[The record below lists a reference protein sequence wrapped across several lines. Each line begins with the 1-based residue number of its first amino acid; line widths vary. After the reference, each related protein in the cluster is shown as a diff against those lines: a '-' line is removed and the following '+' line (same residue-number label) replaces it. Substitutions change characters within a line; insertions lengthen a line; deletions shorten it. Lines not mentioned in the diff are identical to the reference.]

1 MRKNI
6 KTCVR
11 VISIS
16 KYYNKQQIRQYYDP
30 KYEELLRQNMSTVSS
45 KTNFVDNKK
54 IEEFIIKTVQNE
66 VNKALDLHK
75 VNIVNQIKEN
85 ILSELN
91 NKLNDALNDK
101 KL

>member
-1 MRKNI
+1 M
-6 KTCVR
+6 
-11 VISIS
+11 
-16 KYYNKQQIRQYYDP
+16 
-30 KYEELLRQNMSTVSS
+30 
-45 KTNFVDNKK
+45 
-54 IEEFIIKTVQNE
+54 QNE